1 MTTDGIG
8 VAHGTK
14 GTYWRCTT
22 PIWREKKG
30 QEGLQE
36 VKLNLG
42 LEGWTMWTE
51 LVDKVDKVRRE
62 PQAEQAAHAV
72 QRGRARVMPR
82 FLVSAKCE

>member
-1 MTTDGIG
+1 
-8 VAHGTK
+8 
-14 GTYWRCTT
+14 
-22 PIWREKKG
+22 
-30 QEGLQE
+30 
-36 VKLNLG
+36 
-42 LEGWTMWTE
+42 MWTE